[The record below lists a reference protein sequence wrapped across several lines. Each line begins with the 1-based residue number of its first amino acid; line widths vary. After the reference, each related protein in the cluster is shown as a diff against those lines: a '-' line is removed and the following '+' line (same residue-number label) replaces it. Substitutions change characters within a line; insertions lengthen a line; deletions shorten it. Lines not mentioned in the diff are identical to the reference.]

1 MRKFIILCL
10 LVAIG
15 AIAAINRA
23 DAHDP
28 FAVAHV
34 VKSSVI
40 APNLK
45 AE

>member
-34 VKSSVI
+34 VKSSLS
-40 APNLK
+40 APK
-45 AE
+45 IQG